1 MKTRECDVGGAVRLP
16 KQFMNGLS
24 HLKKAGLLR
33 NTLVLCTAI

>member
-16 KQFMNGLS
+16 KQFYERPLTLEES
-24 HLKKAGLLR
+24 RLLR